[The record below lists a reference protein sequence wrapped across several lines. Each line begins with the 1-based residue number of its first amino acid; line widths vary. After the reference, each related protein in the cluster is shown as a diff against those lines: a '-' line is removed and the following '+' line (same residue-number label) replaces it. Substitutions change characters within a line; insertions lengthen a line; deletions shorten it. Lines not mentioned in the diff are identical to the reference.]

1 MRKVRNPMT
10 KERRWRWGR
19 AGFPGPGFS
28 CRPVWS
34 GMAYWLALSVAP
46 GVLYGEEGFGG
57 FEEPASSRTTGLVVG
72 TENPD
77 SLTLDTEDPSSMTV
91 GTTALPEAVGT
102 EAPNTEAGTGA
113 NPNSLTVPTESLA
126 DSPSGPGFY
135 GGPGEQGKLPDL
147 VPASPQSL
155 EQAQTLLVRAQSRL
169 KAADTAV
176 GNMVRR
182 DYPTG
187 NARLLLY
194 DEQKSA
200 QRDVEQAERWV
211 KNFGG

>member
-1 MRKVRNPMT
+1 MKKNRC
-10 KERRWRWGR
+10 WRWGR
-19 AGFPGPGFS
+19 SGSRGPGFS
-28 CRPVWS
+28 CRSVSS
-34 GMAYWLALSVAP
+34 GMVYGLALLVAP

-57 FEEPASSRTTGLVVG
+57 FGDSDSSRTTGLVVG

-77 SLTLDTEDPSSMTV
+77 SLTVETEDPSSMTV

-102 EAPNTEAGTGA
+102 EAPNAEAGTGA

-135 GGPGEQGKLPDL
+135 GDPREQGKLPNL
-147 VPASPQSL
+147 VPASPQTL
-155 EQAQTLLVRAQSRL
+155 GQAQTLLVRAQSRL
-169 KAADTAV
+169 RAADTAV

-187 NARLLLY
+187 TARLLLY

-200 QRDVEQAERWV
+200 QSDVEQAERWV
-211 KNFGG
+211 KKFGG